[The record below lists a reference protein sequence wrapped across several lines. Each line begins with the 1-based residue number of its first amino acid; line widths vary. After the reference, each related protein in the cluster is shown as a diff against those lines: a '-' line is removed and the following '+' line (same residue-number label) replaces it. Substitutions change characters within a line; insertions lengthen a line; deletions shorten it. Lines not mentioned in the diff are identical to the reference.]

1 MPASLSDATVAPRG
15 QCASPNLE
23 LAPTRSAAHGYWR
36 AYTTIPETPD
46 LAWLVLGHPD
56 HGVSVYLVRNDDASA
71 LYSVIPQKAVT
82 VRHGGYWW
90 DGTNW
95 YRPEVYN
102 PARGT
107 NDAIPVPDAEDLI
120 GQPVEGTP
128 LDIEEIN
135 AYPHHHDRINA
146 WLQGREL
153 TVPPRLDLIAEEL
166 RADSLL
172 TSAESAERA
181 GIAASTFRA
190 YLARGEN
197 DIPAPQHVSPAGG
210 INLWAAPVI
219 DAWVANRSRDAR
231 AVVQGVAVDPDQRLS
246 PGIARIQEHARSLI
260 RTHAGSGMSE
270 ATVDALA
277 SRLVGSPA
285 ALEHIIPIRA
295 LLLTTVGALV
305 EENAQYPGS
314 FSERYL
320 DMLHWLILHFPEETM
335 PHVRSLILVTQEKA
349 HLAPDRVVAALLA
362 SCTPA
367 VPYVREYLLA
377 SIEGM
382 E

>member
-1 MPASLSDATVAPRG
+1 M
-15 QCASPNLE
+15 
-23 LAPTRSAAHGYWR
+23 APTRSAAHGYWR

-197 DIPAPQHVSPAGG
+197 DIPHHSTSRPLGASTSGRLPSSTRGWRTAPETPAPWCRVSP
-210 INLWAAPVI
+210 WT
-219 DAWVANRSRDAR
+219 
-231 AVVQGVAVDPDQRLS
+231 
-246 PGIARIQEHARSLI
+246 
-260 RTHAGSGMSE
+260 RTS
-270 ATVDALA
+270 
-277 SRLVGSPA
+277 GSP
-285 ALEHIIPIRA
+285 R
-295 LLLTTVGALV
+295 V
-305 EENAQYPGS
+305 S
-314 FSERYL
+314 
-320 DMLHWLILHFPEETM
+320 PES
-335 PHVRSLILVTQEKA
+335 RST
-349 HLAPDRVVAALLA
+349 RG
-362 SCTPA
+362 
-367 VPYVREYLLA
+367 R
-377 SIEGM
+377 
-382 E
+382 